1 MRKILALAAVSG
13 LVITVITGFINT
25 TPSRLLGAVW
35 YGWPLAW
42 RFIPV
47 VPNPVPSYNAVNFIA
62 DFIVW
67 FIIAFVILFA
77 IWKLRKK

>member
-1 MRKILALAAVSG
+1 MKKVLALAVVLG

-25 TPSRLLGAVW
+25 TPSDLLGAVW
-35 YGWPLAW
+35 YGWPFAW
-42 RFIPV
+42 RIIPV
-47 VPNPVPSYNAVNFIA
+47 VPNPVPAYDAVKFIA